1 MKTSTLLRTAILC
14 MPFIFAACSKTEQ
27 AETSKT
33 EIQQEDT
40 TQAAETAPA
49 QAFDIS
55 KIPLSTATLG
65 DFPYI
70 SLPDGYIYQN
80 TEQRNFERVP
90 FWTGQQLEWVEGKL
104 FSSGITSKPEYKEGN
119 FLEIQR
125 NLESVIKDLGGVE
138 IANSQIPKD
147 IIEKI
152 PKDFQVQYYA
162 GLGDIFNYPT
172 KTYVVRQEDKT
183 AWFQLTQSGNYIS
196 LMVAE
201 SKPLNVTAKAL
212 TSSALKQ
219 SLDQDNK
226 VSVQINFATDKAEI
240 LPDSQDQIEQIVAL
254 LKDNP
259 ELKLGI
265 YGHTD
270 NSGDAAHNLKL
281 SDQRAQSVVSAL
293 AKAGIESSRLTAK
306 GFGDIQPVA
315 DNASEDGKAKN
326 RRVELVKL

>member
-1 MKTSTLLRTAILC
+1 M
-14 MPFIFAACSKTEQ
+14 
-27 AETSKT
+27 
-33 EIQQEDT
+33 
-40 TQAAETAPA
+40 
-49 QAFDIS
+49 
-55 KIPLSTATLG
+55 
-65 DFPYI
+65 
-70 SLPDGYIYQN
+70 
-80 TEQRNFERVP
+80 
-90 FWTGQQLEWVEGKL
+90 
-104 FSSGITSKPEYKEGN
+104 
-119 FLEIQR
+119 
-125 NLESVIKDLGGVE
+125 IKDLGGVE

-240 LPDSQDQIEQIVAL
+240 LPDSQTQIEQIVAL

-259 ELKLGI
+259 DLKLGI

-270 NSGDAAHNLKL
+270 NTGDVAHNLKL
-281 SDQRAQSVVSAL
+281 SEQRAQSVVTAL
-293 AKAGIESSRLTAK
+293 TKAGIESNRLTAK
-306 GFGDIQPVA
+306 GFGDTQPVA

>member
-1 MKTSTLLRTAILC
+1 M
-14 MPFIFAACSKTEQ
+14 
-27 AETSKT
+27 
-33 EIQQEDT
+33 
-40 TQAAETAPA
+40 
-49 QAFDIS
+49 
-55 KIPLSTATLG
+55 
-65 DFPYI
+65 
-70 SLPDGYIYQN
+70 
-80 TEQRNFERVP
+80 
-90 FWTGQQLEWVEGKL
+90 
-104 FSSGITSKPEYKEGN
+104 
-119 FLEIQR
+119 
-125 NLESVIKDLGGVE
+125 IKDLGGVE

-212 TSSALKQ
+212 TSSVLKQ

-240 LPDSQDQIEQIVAL
+240 LPESQTQIEQIVTL

-259 ELKLGI
+259 DLKLGI

-270 NSGDAAHNLKL
+270 NTGDATHNLKL
-281 SDQRAQSVVSAL
+281 SEQRAESVVAAL
-293 AKAGIESSRLTAK
+293 TKAGIESSRLSAK
-306 GFGDIQPVA
+306 GFGDTQPVA